1 MNSEN
6 LIEICQ
12 YNEKLN
18 EVSGANL
25 PVGKIIYRSVGLP
38 IHMRN
43 RGHGRYLP
51 YIDKLEEI
59 LQSPDYVGVNP
70 NEPPNSSIEL
80 VKRYDD
86 NIFVGIKLDIE
97 NDYLYVSTIF
107 GIQEQKIQRR
117 LHSHRLKE
125 FNIDN
130 S

>member
-25 PVGKIIYRSVGLP
+25 PVGKIIFFFVGLP
-38 IHMRN
+38 IFLRN
-43 RGHGRYLP
+43 RVHGRYLP

-86 NIFVGIKLDIE
+86 NILVGIILDIE
-97 NDYLYVSTIF
+97 ND
-107 GIQEQKIQRR
+107 
-117 LHSHRLKE
+117 
-125 FNIDN
+125 
-130 S
+130 